1 MTLDITELI
10 SIFTVFQLVILTV
23 VILNYKK
30 GKRLSN
36 FLLAGFMASNAVLIA
51 QFLLRRFGWISHEK
65 WILVYSIGNS
75 TYFLLM
81 PFLYLYI
88 RSLCYKD
95 FKLRINHLIH
105 GLPFIFFVMFS
116 LFINFAYNFF
126 RQSDTVVYIRQHIG
140 TVEYWSHNII
150 LHIQILFYLIASA
163 IVLIKYRNQLRD
175 LYSSI
180 EKIDLYWCNLLLVGF
195 ASMWFMDF
203 LNWTL
208 YIFNSSFQFIS
219 YWLLFSSLL
228 INLTFT
234 LIVTYKGLAQSV
246 SFSGIQVPPKYAASK
261 LKQSDCDE
269 IIRRLS
275 DYVKKEKPYLI
286 PSLSVEDLSDKLV
299 IPVKNLSQAINTCL
313 KQNFYDFIN
322 SHRVEEMKKRI
333 CDERFQNLTLL
344 ALAYESGFNSKSVFN
359 TAFKKHTGMTPKEY
373 KLQHLHNT
381 DKRIYEKSHSV

>member
-373 KLQHLHNT
+373 KLQHLHNI